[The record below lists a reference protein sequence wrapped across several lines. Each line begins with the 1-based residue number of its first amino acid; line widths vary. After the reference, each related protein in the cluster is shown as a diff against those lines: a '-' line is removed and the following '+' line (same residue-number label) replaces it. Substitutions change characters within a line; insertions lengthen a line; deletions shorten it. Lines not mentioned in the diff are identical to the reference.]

1 MPELG
6 GTTVILTRAPAD
18 NAPLA
23 MVLRESGTTVIELP
37 CIAVAPVADPR
48 QLGQSLRA
56 LTAADR
62 LVVTSRAGARA
73 VAQALA
79 GDPLRSTLAVVGPAT
94 ERAAHDLGLV
104 ADFRPSRADTASLAR
119 ELPLPA
125 GVVALARSDR
135 ATGELVA
142 LLRARGARI
151 QELVAYRTSV
161 ATDAATSEPAREAC
175 ARGAVVVLAS
185 PSAVEGFARFVG
197 IALARRCRLLA
208 IGPSTATRI
217 REVVGR
223 EPEIAARPAS
233 DAILAVIREALL
245 AEVPA

>member
-6 GTTVILTRAPAD
+6 GITVILTRTSAD

-23 MVLRESGTTVIELP
+23 MALRESGTTVVELP
-37 CIAVAPVADPR
+37 CIAVGPVADPR
-48 QLGQSLRA
+48 ELGRSLRA
-56 LTAADR
+56 LTADDR

-73 VAQALA
+73 VAEALA
-79 GDPLRSTLAVVGPAT
+79 GDPLRSALAVVGPAT

-142 LLRARGARI
+142 LLRARGARVH
-151 QELVAYRTSV
+151 ELVAYRTAV
-161 ATDAATSEPAREAC
+161 ATDAATSAPAREAC

-185 PSAVEGFARFVG
+185 PSAVDGFVRFVG
-197 IALARRCRLLA
+197 VALARRCRLLA
-208 IGPSTATRI
+208 IGPTTAARI
-217 REVVGR
+217 REVVR
-223 EPEIAARPAS
+223 LEPEIAARPAS
-233 DAILAVIREALL
+233 DAILAAIREAQLT
-245 AEVPA
+245 EVSA